1 MIRISVSLVALV
13 ALLSAC
19 TSASEM
25 GTCKPGVED
34 IATEANSV
42 LCM

>member
-1 MIRISVSLVALV
+1 MTRIAASLFALTL
-13 ALLSAC
+13 LLSAC
-19 TSASEM
+19 TSGAEM

-42 LCM
+42 LCL